1 LGHITPD
8 FCGILNKIAYFMKK
22 IISFQ
27 RIVLALFVALLH
39 LVPALAQQNQKV
51 ILPTP
56 QDFLKSSASTVRLT
70 ADGGYFLTGNA
81 IQAPFAQWS
90 SETIIPRVVK
100 MDANLQTEWDNLY
113 LQPQPGH
120 GALVTVTGDLE
131 LPNGDFLIS
140 LHDDSTQT
148 DLIRLAP
155 NGNLLWSKALPDFTG
170 VRIIDLLPNG
180 NVLATRAYFNNG
192 WKTAL
197 VHLDNNGDIVYNKDM
212 QIGDALILANG
223 DILFQYNVPGT
234 NKTKLVRCDNLGNV
248 IWETQP
254 SNDYTDL
261 WTAMPNDGFA
271 MIGYIAPNDTIVRI
285 FNGLGE
291 KTFETGKIPNKGGS
305 LSSLHAYPDGSFLI
319 SGTSNVGVGY
329 MVRFEQNT
337 SVVWSAESPSDN
349 QAIQTGLDGIP
360 TADGWAVGASD
371 ATAYT
376 PQNFGIL
383 RVRANT
389 GIFAN
394 VLTGRV
400 AKDDNDN
407 CFVDANEGN
416 IWAARVVATRTNSG
430 QTWTAWTNADGS
442 YALLLPAGDF
452 TLSVQTHEPFF
463 SLCPTAP
470 VAVSFAPNANN
481 TSSLDLPMQAP
492 DPIHQISGHLV
503 LDANNNCSA
512 DAGELPLAGWSLNV
526 IVGNQSINLLTDGNG
541 YYSMF
546 LPDGDYSVYATPYNF
561 NYGICGS
568 TTVPVVFNSATPL
581 SQTVDFVG
589 FAKIDCAL
597 MQASLFTSLMRTCTT
612 ATVYANYR
620 NGGTKVAENATMTVL
635 LDPALTFV
643 SASLAPSSITGNTLF
658 FELGDVAPSQSG
670 YQGQQI
676 QINVTTNCNLMLGNQ
691 VCIAAQV
698 TPNQLCGTNPPQWN
712 GAIVAVSGECVG
724 DSTQFTIQ
732 NIGNAP
738 NVGTLGYVI
747 AEDQIVLKSGT
758 FQLDPG
764 ETQIEMVLASM
775 DTTVTI
781 TAQQEPG
788 FPGDTVVSYSV
799 TNCMGFGSNPSGY
812 GNPPSPFT
820 AQYCAI
826 VIGSYDPNDKSAF
839 PVGYG
844 AEHFIRPETPL
855 QYNIRFQNT
864 GTDTAFLV
872 VLRDTLSPYLDP
884 STLRV
889 QSASHAYE
897 TLLLSGNILQFTFKN
912 ILLPDS
918 TTNLEASQGFV
929 SYRIVPQ
936 PDLAVGTVINNRAG
950 IYFDFNE
957 PIMTNTTWHTIG
969 GDLISV
975 SVDGAIGENATVK
988 VWPNPS
994 AGTVYFEL
1002 PKTVQNGRFTLTDN
1016 VGKTVANQTISD
1028 TTFQFERGQLPQGVY
1043 FFTITGSTGVITGKI
1058 VLE

>member
-1 LGHITPD
+1 LSPITPD

-56 QDFLKSSASTVRLT
+56 QNAFKSSASTVRLT
-70 ADGGYFLTGNA
+70 ADGGYFLTGLA
-81 IQAPFAQWS
+81 QQVPFMQGAS
-90 SETIIPRVVK
+90 GTTIPRVVK

-113 LQPQPGH
+113 LQPQPGN

-140 LHDDSTQT
+140 LNDDSTQT

-170 VRIIDLLPNG
+170 VKIIGLLPNG
-180 NVLATRAYFNNG
+180 NVLATRAYYSNG

-197 VHLDNNGDIVYNKDM
+197 VHLDNNGDIIYNKDM
-212 QIGDALILANG
+212 PIGDALILANG
-223 DILFQYNVPGT
+223 DILFQYKVTGT
-234 NKTKLVRCDNLGNV
+234 NKKKIIRCDNLGNI
-248 IWETQP
+248 IWESQP
-254 SNDYTDL
+254 SLGYTST

-271 MIGYIAPNDTIVRI
+271 MIGISASDDLIVRI
-285 FNGLGE
+285 FNGLGD
-291 KTFETGKIPNKGGS
+291 KIFETDKIPNNGGTIS
-305 LSSLHAYPDGSFLI
+305 RLHAYPDGSFLI
-319 SGTSNVGVGY
+319 SGTSNVQIGY
-329 MVRFEQNT
+329 MMRFEQDT
-337 SVVWSAESPSDN
+337 SVVWVVESPTDN
-349 QAIQTGLDGIP
+349 QAIQTGINGIP
-360 TADGWAVGASD
+360 TVDGWAVGASD
-371 ATAYT
+371 GDGYD
-376 PQNFGIL
+376 QNFGIL
-383 RVRANT
+383 RARANT
-389 GIFAN
+389 GFFTN
-394 VLTGRV
+394 VLTGRM
-400 AKDDNDN
+400 AKDDDDN

-416 IWAARVVATRTNSG
+416 IWGARVIAKRTNST
-430 QTWTAWTNADGS
+430 QTWTAFTGPDGYYS
-442 YALLLPAGDF
+442 LPLPAGDF
-452 TLSVQTHEPFF
+452 TLSAQTHEPFF

-481 TSSLDLPMQAP
+481 TSSLDLPMQAA
-492 DPIHQISGHLV
+492 DQIHQISGHLV
-503 LDANNNCSA
+503 IDANDNCIA
-512 DAGELPLAGWSLNV
+512 DAGELPLAGWS
-526 IVGNQSINLLTDGNG
+526 VGIKFNNKGIRLLTDANG
-541 YYSMF
+541 YYSIF
-546 LPDGDYSVYATPYNF
+546 LPDGDYTIFVQPYNF
-561 NYGICGS
+561 NFGICNPS
-568 TTVPVVFNSATPL
+568 NVVVNFNSTTPL
-581 SQTVDFVG
+581 SQTVDFVS
-589 FAKIDCAL
+589 FKKTDCSL
-597 MQASLFTSLMRTCTT
+597 MQASLGISPVRTCTS
-612 ATVYANYR
+612 ATVRAYYR
-620 NGGTKVAENATMTVL
+620 NDGTKVAENATMTVF
-635 LDPALTFV
+635 LDPALTFI
-643 SASLAPSSITGNTLF
+643 SASVTPNSVVGNTLF
-658 FELGDVAPSQSG
+658 FELGDVAPTQSG
-670 YQGQQI
+670 TSGKEI
-676 QINVTTNCNLMLGNQ
+676 QISVATSCNLEIGNQ
-691 VCIAAQV
+691 VCMTANV
-698 TPNQLCGTNPPQWN
+698 SPSEFCGNSTNPQWN
-712 GAIVAVSGECVG
+712 GAIVAVTGECLG
-724 DSTQFTIQ
+724 DSTKFTIQ

-738 NVGTLGYVI
+738 NSGPLEYVI
-747 AEDQIVLKSGT
+747 AEDQIVLKQGT
-758 FQLDPG
+758 FQLPAG
-764 ETQIEMVLASM
+764 GSQFETVLATM

-788 FPGDTVVSYSV
+788 FPGAPFVSYSV

-820 AQYCAI
+820 TQSCRE

-929 SYRIVPQ
+929 SYRIIPQ

-994 AGTVYFEL
+994 VGTVYFEL
-1002 PKTVQNGRFTLTDN
+1002 PNTVQNGRFTLTDN